1 MSNRLYGRR
10 RTIRHNRREAGMVQP
25 LEEVVEVQP
34 NDNADLSCQMKL
46 LAQRVDSGFNYQ
58 TERISEA
65 KKDLTT
71 RLDSVERRLEFYGRV
86 FVAAIVGLGGV
97 LSALSTAMVGRFM
110 QWW

>member
-1 MSNRLYGRR
+1 MSNQSHARM
-10 RTIRHNRREAGMVQP
+10 RTIRHYRREAG
-25 LEEVVEVQP
+25 
-34 NDNADLSCQMKL
+34 LSRQLRL

-65 KKDLTT
+65 KRDLSM
-71 RLDSVERRLEFYGRV
+71 RLDSVERRIEFYGRV
-86 FVAAIVGLGGV
+86 FVGAIVGVGGV